1 MKDKIS
7 VLMPVYNRERYVKA
21 AIMSILH
28 QTYENFE
35 LIIYDDGSNDRTVVL
50 IMALAKQDKRIRYII
65 GKINHGVGYARN
77 RLLNEVETKYAC
89 WQDSDDMSNIYR
101 LEIQLGTLKKVKA
114 PLVFTNYT
122 INHAP
127 NFLKNVIASRAWLLP
142 PGTRGDDKEG
152 FATSMFEVD
161 KVGIFNPDLKLGGE
175 DREWLDEIQGKYGNC
190 PMISEVLYYIRFHE
204 DRIGA
209 QKRKLWHYRENGLE
223 EDLSYRQM
231 VETLR

>member
-1 MKDKIS
+1 
-7 VLMPVYNRERYVKA
+7 
-21 AIMSILH
+21 
-28 QTYENFE
+28 
-35 LIIYDDGSNDRTVVL
+35 
-50 IMALAKQDKRIRYII
+50 
-65 GKINHGVGYARN
+65 
-77 RLLNEVETKYAC
+77 
-89 WQDSDDMSNIYR
+89 
-101 LEIQLGTLKKVKA
+101 
-114 PLVFTNYT
+114 
-122 INHAP
+122 
-127 NFLKNVIASRAWLLP
+127 
-142 PGTRGDDKEG
+142 
-152 FATSMFEVD
+152 MFEVD